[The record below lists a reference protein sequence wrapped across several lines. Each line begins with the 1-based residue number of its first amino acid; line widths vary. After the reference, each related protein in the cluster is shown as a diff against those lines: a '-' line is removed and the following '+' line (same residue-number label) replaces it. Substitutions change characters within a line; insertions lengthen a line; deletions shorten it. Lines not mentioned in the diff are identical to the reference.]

1 MTQAVLFDLDNTL
14 ILFDETK
21 FFKSYLPSISESFSD
36 LMPVSQFQERLLLSS
51 RALLKNDGTLNNAD
65 FFMKHFCRGLEDS
78 RELLWQ
84 RFIGF
89 YEKGFD
95 SFESLITK
103 IEGTREVI
111 LALKEK
117 NIKLV
122 IASNPM
128 WPESIQY
135 KRLKWAGLGDI
146 HFDLITHIENMS
158 FCKPQ
163 LGYYQEI
170 CEKINEEPQAC
181 LMVGNDP
188 VNDMVVTRLGM
199 KAYMTTD
206 AQEKGFASLAMS
218 RELLTDLP
226 GDIPE
231 PDFRG
236 PLTDVIQIID

>member
-1 MTQAVLFDLDNTL
+1 M
-14 ILFDETK
+14 
-21 FFKSYLPSISESFSD
+21 
-36 LMPVSQFQERLLLSS
+36 
-51 RALLKNDGTLNNAD
+51 
-65 FFMKHFCRGLEDS
+65 
-78 RELLWQ
+78 
-84 RFIGF
+84 
-89 YEKGFD
+89 
-95 SFESLITK
+95 
-103 IEGTREVI
+103 I

-135 KRLKWAGLGDI
+135 KRLEWAGLGDI

-199 KAYMTTD
+199 KAYKTTD

-231 PDFRG
+231 PDFSG
-236 PLTDVIQIID
+236 PLAGVIQIID